1 MKNILIL
8 FLSLFMLTSCVTP
21 IKTQPTTIITQITQ
35 VELTPFPPKPNL
47 TFTKKPVISASED
60 TFIVS
65 DEMVEKSLLSK
76 DYIDKVDVWKKKNNI
91 K

>member
-1 MKNILIL
+1 MMVSCI
-8 FLSLFMLTSCVTP
+8 TSTP
-21 IKTQPTTIITQITQ
+21 IKSQPTTIITQITQ

-47 TFTKKPVISASED
+47 SYTKKPVISASDD

-76 DYIDKVDVWKKKNNI
+76 EYIEKVDAWKKKNSI

>member
-1 MKNILIL
+1 MLL
-8 FLSLFMLTSCVTP
+8 MCLFMMTSCVTP
-21 IKTQPTTIITQITQ
+21 IKTQPTTIITQISQ

-47 TFTKKPVISASED
+47 TFTKKPVISATEEQ
-60 TFIVS
+60 TFIVT

-76 DYIDKVDVWKKKNNI
+76 DYIDKIDVWKKKNNI